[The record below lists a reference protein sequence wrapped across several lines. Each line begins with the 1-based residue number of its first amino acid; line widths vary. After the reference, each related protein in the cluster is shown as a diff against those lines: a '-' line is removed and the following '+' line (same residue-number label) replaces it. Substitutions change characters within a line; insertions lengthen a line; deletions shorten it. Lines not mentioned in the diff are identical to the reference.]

1 MSLEK
6 LFLTI
11 SDWTSNIDVAVSSLY
26 HTRRALFAVFSIAV
40 VLSISARAA
49 QTPGTVNPTQN
60 SLAEVRTKR
69 RALLVVFRSNVVDA
83 GNGEQL
89 IIDQVLKS
97 DPEPSGRF
105 RWVYSLMAKKLNSY
119 IRKYRSL
126 SAAQNLGDADYVI
139 SFNLVE
145 YRRILNTT
153 YPYGELFVIA
163 KGTPDTQT
171 PPRVIWRGKKILYA
185 GDAIGDLIKELKLL
199 RGES

>member
-1 MSLEK
+1 MSS
-6 LFLTI
+6 FHILTK
-11 SDWTSNIDVAVSSLY
+11 
-26 HTRRALFAVFSIAV
+26 RAVFVVVPIAL
-40 VLSISARAA
+40 VLGISVRYGG
-49 QTPGTVNPTQN
+49 QTPGPINSAPN
-60 SLAEVRTKR
+60 SLDEIRDKR
-69 RALLVVFRSNVVDA
+69 RALLVVFRSGVVDA
-83 GNGEQL
+83 GNGESL

-97 DPEPSGRF
+97 DPTPSGRL
-105 RWVYSLMAKKLNSY
+105 RGVYGLMAKKLNSY

-126 SAAQNLGDADYVI
+126 SAAQDLSEADYVI

-163 KGTPDTQT
+163 KGTPETQK
-171 PPRVIWRGKKILYA
+171 PPHVIWRGKKVLYA